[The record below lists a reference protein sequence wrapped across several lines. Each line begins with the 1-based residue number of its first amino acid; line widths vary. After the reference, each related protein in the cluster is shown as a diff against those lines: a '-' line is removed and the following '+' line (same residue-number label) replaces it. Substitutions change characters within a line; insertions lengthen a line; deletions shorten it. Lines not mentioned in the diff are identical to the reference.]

1 MISINPTKQGYLVIL
16 VPATGVFWSTIWYTI
31 LLGRF
36 NVVDSIAP
44 TVAITGPTE
53 AVTADFTA
61 TFTFSE
67 VVSGFVTGD
76 ITVTNGTKGTFSETT
91 TGKTY
96 TLVVTPELGKTVSI
110 DIAANSAQDAAGN
123 GNTAAT
129 TFEVQA
135 GSVASV
141 ATEFAKEEAETK
153 EVIVDEVKNSL
164 QNVVTANVRLV
175 REAKARF
182 IKSQMSPSGFVG
194 DNSVPMDKSGTVN
207 AAHGRLSTKGSFFE
221 QYGSADGKARRLF
234 FGDFSIVAEDGGSTT
249 ASLSGKVAWER
260 SVSDKTMYGYFIGAE
275 VNKTEVKTS
284 FTGDQQGY
292 GVNVG
297 TYVVTELQDNVY
309 LDGFISAGLGK
320 AQLEMGNGTLS
331 VDGDYQTRSL
341 TLGGAVTGVYDM
353 GTYEFWPE
361 LSATVGRTMIGD
373 ADFTGRAFGL
383 VDNTLS
389 LDAGDVTMANVV
401 LRPEIRINMIEEE
414 QSQRLAQFTYAPRL
428 ICERIETDTTVETC
442 GRGAEIGFV
451 SSSADG
457 MTNITGRV
465 MLDHVGSST
474 RRGLELKLQHQF

>member
-1 MISINPTKQGYLVIL
+1 M
-16 VPATGVFWSTIWYTI
+16 
-31 LLGRF
+31 
-36 NVVDSIAP
+36 
-44 TVAITGPTE
+44 
-53 AVTADFTA
+53 
-61 TFTFSE
+61 
-67 VVSGFVTGD
+67 VSGFVTGD

-135 GSVASV
+135 GSVA
-141 ATEFAKEEAETK
+141 TEFAKEEAETK

-164 QNVVTANVRLV
+164 QNAVTANVRLV

-260 SVSDKTMYGYFIGAE
+260 SVSDKTIYGYFIGAE

-320 AQLEMGNGTLS
+320 A
-331 VDGDYQTRSL
+331 
-341 TLGGAVTGVYDM
+341 
-353 GTYEFWPE
+353 
-361 LSATVGRTMIGD
+361 
-373 ADFTGRAFGL
+373 
-383 VDNTLS
+383 
-389 LDAGDVTMANVV
+389 
-401 LRPEIRINMIEEE
+401 
-414 QSQRLAQFTYAPRL
+414 
-428 ICERIETDTTVETC
+428 
-442 GRGAEIGFV
+442 
-451 SSSADG
+451 
-457 MTNITGRV
+457 
-465 MLDHVGSST
+465 
-474 RRGLELKLQHQF
+474 

>member
-1 MISINPTKQGYLVIL
+1 VISINPTKQGYLVIL

-135 GSVASV
+135 GSVA
-141 ATEFAKEEAETK
+141 TEFAKEEAETK

-164 QNVVTANVRLV
+164 KNVVTANVRLV

-194 DNSVPMDKSGTVN
+194 DNSVPMDISGTVN
-207 AAHGRLSTKGSFFE
+207 AANGRLSTKGSFFE

-284 FTGDQQGY
+284 FTGDRQGY

-331 VDGDYQTRSL
+331 VDGDYHTRSL

-353 GTYEFWPE
+353 GSYEFWPE
-361 LSATVGRTMIGD
+361 LSATVGRTTIGN

-383 VDNTLS
+383 VDNTLN

-451 SSSADG
+451 SRSADG